1 MVGRS
6 TGGGFNK
13 VSEGHNTMTQ
23 SRLIINACAE
33 AFSVNVD
40 TMLGTARD
48 QRHSWPRTAAMQ
60 LMRDHTDLSYGQIGN
75 ALGRN
80 FSTVKS
86 GEARSSE
93 LYNTSETYRS
103 MFNRAERL
111 VSDSIGKTGIENLHA
126 SMARAYNQN
135 LRTIE
140 EALAVVEAMKN
151 ANREIKAALPEV
163 GQ

>member
-1 MVGRS
+1 MG
-6 TGGGFNK
+6 
-13 VSEGHNTMTQ
+13 
-23 SRLIINACAE
+23 
-33 AFSVNVD
+33 
-40 TMLGTARD
+40 
-48 QRHSWPRTAAMQ
+48 
-60 LMRDHTDLSYGQIGN
+60 
-75 ALGRN
+75 
-80 FSTVKS
+80 KS
-86 GEARSSE
+86 GTRWAATSPPSKAARRDP
-93 LYNTSETYRS
+93 LTLQHVETYRS